1 MNRHEAILKL
11 LQQKQEVEVQEL
23 TEQLNVSAVTIRK
36 DLNQLAQRGLL
47 FRSRGGATLRNI
59 YTPRAAGQ

>member
-36 DLNQLAQRGLL
+36 DLNQLAQR
-47 FRSRGGATLRNI
+47 SAGA
-59 YTPRAAGQ
+59 YRAA